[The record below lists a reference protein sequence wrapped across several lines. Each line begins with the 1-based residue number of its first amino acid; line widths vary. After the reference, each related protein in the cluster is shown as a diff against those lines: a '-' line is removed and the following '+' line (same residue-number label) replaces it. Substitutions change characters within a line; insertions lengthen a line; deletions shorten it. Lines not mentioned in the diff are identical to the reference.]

1 MRGRAVLRLVALCA
15 VLLLPAAPGVSAS
28 APACPPVG
36 PEAELSAP
44 LPRFAQA
51 VASGGPIEIL
61 TVGLGS
67 MRAGG
72 VEGPFAQAFREAL
85 ARGLPGRT
93 INITA
98 VPTPGM
104 VARDAA
110 DRVRRGVAEG
120 EPVLVIWRTGLTDAL
135 AVTDPTRFG
144 RIVQRAA
151 AWVSAQN
158 ADLVLVDL
166 AYTGSAYEP
175 TYRRYVDAL
184 AEVGRVGE
192 AAVFRRYAITE
203 AWHRAGVAP
212 QPMAASEACLAE
224 ALAAAILRRVAP

>member
-1 MRGRAVLRLVALCA
+1 MMARAVLFALA
-15 VLLLPAAPGVSAS
+15 LLAALAAPAAAD
-28 APACPPVG
+28 APACPPAG
-36 PEAELSAP
+36 AAADLDAP
-44 LPRFAQA
+44 LPRLAQA
-51 VASGGPIEIL
+51 VARGGPIEVL

-93 INITA
+93 VNITA

-110 DRVRRGVAEG
+110 DRMRRGVAEG
-120 EPVLVIWRTGLTDAL
+120 EPVLVIWRTGLNDAL
-135 AVTDPTRFG
+135 AVTDPARFG

-166 AYTGSAYEP
+166 AYGGSAHEP
-175 TYRRYVDAL
+175 TYRRYVEAL

-203 AWHRAGVAP
+203 AWYRAGVAP
-212 QPMAASEACLAE
+212 PQMAAIEACLAE